1 MTSSNSFLFLAAIAG
16 LLLLPA
22 SSLSASTF
30 FFPPPPP
37 TINPWL
43 SFRNLSGCHRGDD
56 KPGLADLK
64 HYLKHFGYLPTS
76 SMNSTDSFDDALEI
90 AIRSYQRFFGL
101 SATGE
106 IDEPTVD
113 QLMSPRCGVA
123 DFVNGS
129 SALPGRNLYAYFPDA
144 PTWPFWRRNLKY
156 AITATSAVPI
166 DRAILKA
173 VFARAFG
180 RWSAAT
186 TLTFEETDL
195 AADADI
201 TVGFYRGEHGD
212 GEPFDGV
219 LGTLGHAF
227 SPTDGRLHLDAAEAW
242 VAEGDVARA
251 ISDVAVD
258 LESVAVHEIG
268 HLLGLGHSAAVDAI
282 MYPAIRTRTRK
293 VELTTDDV
301 EGIQSLYG
309 SNPKYRGAVPSTSSP
324 ETNGGEPARRWRDG
338 LALTVMAVGLSLLL
352 QIRSRSR
359 VG

>member
-1 MTSSNSFLFLAAIAG
+1 MTSSNSFLLLAAIAG
-16 LLLLPA
+16 FLLLPA

-43 SFRNLSGCHRGDD
+43 PFRNLSGCHRGDD
-56 KPGLADLK
+56 NPGLAGLK

-101 SATGE
+101 NATGE

-113 QLMSPRCGVA
+113 QLMAPRCGVA

-156 AITATSAVPI
+156 AITATSDVPI
-166 DRAILKA
+166 DRAVLKA

-186 TLTFEETDL
+186 TLTFEETDS

-201 TVGFYRGEHGD
+201 TIGFYRGAHGD

-242 VAEGDVARA
+242 VAEGDMTKDS
-251 ISDVAVD
+251 SDVAVD

-268 HLLGLGHSAAVDAI
+268 HLLGLGHSAAADAI
-282 MYPAIRTRTRK
+282 MYPAIKTRTRK

-309 SNPKYRGAVPSTSSP
+309 SNPNYRGAMPSAPSTSSP
-324 ETNGGEPARRWRDG
+324 ETNGGAPARRWRDR
-338 LALTVMAVGLSLLL
+338 LASTVIAVGLSLLL
-352 QIRSRSR
+352 R
-359 VG
+359 